1 MKPIGTKPITTPRLI
16 LRAPQLSDAEELV
29 HAGALAMSAQEAK
42 KAVAGMVEELRHPFT
57 FHWVITLDGRAIGRV
72 KGWDVSPYNG
82 YLQLGYDVGPAYRNQ
97 GYMTEAVRAVIR
109 YMLTEADANRVY
121 CSVRAGNAAS
131 RRVCEKCGMQHEG
144 VLRQHYARQD
154 GGYDDVLIYG
164 IVKGDLNEGDAK
176 HGT

>member
-1 MKPIGTKPITTPRLI
+1 MKPIGTNSITTPRLL
-16 LRAPQLSDAEELV
+16 LRAPQLSDAEELRQ
-29 HAGALAMSAQEAK
+29 AGALAMSAEEAK
-42 KAVAGMVEELRHPFT
+42 KSVTAMLEELKHPFC
-57 FHWVITLDGRAIGRV
+57 FHWVITLEGHAIGRV

-97 GYMTEAVRAVIR
+97 GYMTEAVQAVIR
-109 YMLTEADANRVY
+109 YMLTEAEANRVY
-121 CSVRAGNAAS
+121 CSVREGNTAS
-131 RRVCEKCGMQHEG
+131 RRVCEKCGMQREG

-164 IVKGDLNEGDAK
+164 IVKSDLNEGEAT